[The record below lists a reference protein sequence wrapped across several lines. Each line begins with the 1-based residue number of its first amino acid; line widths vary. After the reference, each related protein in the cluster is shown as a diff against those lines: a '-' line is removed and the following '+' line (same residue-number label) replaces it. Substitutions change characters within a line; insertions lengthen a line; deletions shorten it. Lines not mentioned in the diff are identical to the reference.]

1 MADAA
6 GPAADLLPPK
16 FQAWFAGRGWS
27 PRAHQLEMVAKG
39 RAGRDALLIA
49 PTGGGKT
56 LAGFLPS
63 LIEIMQRPPA
73 NTPPATSTTDVAG
86 SSLGKFDRPV
96 GRSRGLHT
104 LYISPLKALAV
115 DVERNLNAPIAEM
128 GLSIVAES
136 RTGDTGIARRQR
148 QRVKPPDIL
157 LTTPEQLAL
166 LCAWEGARLYFE
178 DLRCVILDE
187 IHTLHASKRGDLL
200 ALDLARLQVLAPSMR
215 RVGLS
220 ATVDDPEVIKAWMA
234 SHREVDVTTAPS
246 LSSPP
251 RSEREKVGRG
261 PAAAGDLPGVVD
273 QGPAAGPRP
282 TAGVTQPALSLPSPS
297 PASPGG
303 EEVRLHGPSSID
315 LVRGPAGAE
324 PIVELLLSEGRVPW
338 TGHTAQHAMAEVY
351 DVIRRSRIALVFVN
365 TRFQA
370 EFAFQELWRLNDDG
384 LPIALHHGSL
394 AAEQRRKVEAA
405 MARGQLRAV
414 VCTSTLDLG
423 IDWGDVDLVIQ
434 LASPKGASRM
444 VQRIGRA
451 NHRLDEP
458 SRALFVPA
466 NRFEMLECQ
475 AAREAIAEN
484 KLDGDPPR
492 VGALDVLAQHV
503 MGCAVSEPFD
513 MLELYDEVRSAG
525 PYRDLSW
532 EDFEAVV
539 DFVSTGGYALKT
551 YDRFRRIVQG
561 PDGRWR
567 VRNLQIAQRHRLNV
581 GTIVT
586 AAMLSVRI
594 ATRRGQGGRKI
605 GEIEEGMLEMLDPG
619 DTFIFAG
626 QVWALVGITNLDV
639 LVSPAAHKDPKMPS
653 WGSSKFALSTYLA
666 KRVRQLMFDQEH
678 WQVLPLDVREWLEMQ
693 RDKSLIV
700 GEDELLLETFPKGKR
715 HFMVCYPFEGRLAHT
730 TLAMLLTRRLERL
743 GVGPLGFVCNDYA
756 MAIWALEPLDGIDFD
771 ALFAEDMLGD
781 DLEAWLS
788 ESFMMKRAFKGCA
801 IVSGLIEKR
810 FPGAEQKTGRQITFS
825 TDLIYDVLRRHEPDH
840 LLLRCARADAATG
853 LIDVAR
859 LGDMLARIRGRI
871 RHSPLDHLSPFS
883 VPILL
888 EIGKERSPGHAGE
901 IILAEA
907 EDDLIA
913 EATR

>member
-1 MADAA
+1 MPVEPATAPDA
-6 GPAADLLPPK
+6 GLPPR
-16 FQAWFAGRGWS
+16 FQAWFEGRGWA
-27 PRAHQLEMVAKG
+27 PRSHQLEMVAEA

-63 LIEIMQRPPA
+63 LIALSERPPA
-73 NTPPATSTTDVAG
+73 NTP
-86 SSLGKFDRPV
+86 
-96 GRSRGLHT
+96 RGLHT

-128 GLSIVAES
+128 GLAVVAES
-136 RTGDTGIARRQR
+136 RTGDTGLARRQR

-157 LTTPEQLAL
+157 LTTPEQLSL

-178 DLRCVILDE
+178 GLSCVILDE

-200 ALDLARLQVLAPSMR
+200 ALDLARLQVLAPALR

-220 ATVDDPEVIKAWMA
+220 ATVDDAEVIKAWMGWHGGA
-234 SHREVDVTTAPS
+234 FR
-246 LSSPP
+246 
-251 RSEREKVGRG
+251 
-261 PAAAGDLPGVVD
+261 AGETGI
-273 QGPAAGPRP
+273 
-282 TAGVTQPALSLPSPS
+282 T
-297 PASPGG
+297 
-303 EEVRLHGPSSID
+303 
-315 LVRGPAGAE
+315 LVRGPAGAA
-324 PIVELLLSEGRVPW
+324 PIVDMLLSEGRVPW
-338 TGHTAQHAMAEVY
+338 AGHTAQHAMAEVY
-351 DVIRRSRIALVFVN
+351 DEIRRARIALVFVN

-370 EFAFQELWRLNDDG
+370 EFAFQELWRLNDDS

-405 MARGQLRAV
+405 MARGELRAV

-458 SRALFVPA
+458 SHALFVPA

-484 KLDGDPPR
+484 RLDGDAAR

-503 MGCAVSEPFD
+503 MGCACSEPFD
-513 MLELYDEVRSAG
+513 LLTLYDEVRAAG
-525 PYRDLSW
+525 PYRELAW

-551 YDRFRRIVQG
+551 YDRFRRIVKGQ
-561 PDGRWR
+561 DGLWR
-567 VRNLQIAQRHRLNV
+567 VRNLQTAQRHRLNA
-581 GTIVT
+581 GAIVSP
-586 AAMLSVRI
+586 AMLAVRI
-594 ATRRGQGGRKI
+594 AARGGKGGRKI

-619 DTFIFAG
+619 DTFVFAG
-626 QVWALVGITNLDV
+626 QTWALAGITNMDV
-639 LVSPAAHKDPKMPS
+639 LVRPANDRDAKMPS
-653 WGSSKFALSTYLA
+653 WGGSKFALSTYLA
-666 KRVRQLMFDQEH
+666 KRVRQLMFDESH
-678 WQVLPLDVREWLEMQ
+678 WSVLPFDVREWLGAQ
-693 RDKSLIV
+693 KDRSRIV
-700 GEDELLLETFPKGKR
+700 AEDEMLLETFPRGKR
-715 HFMVCYPFEGRLAHT
+715 HFLVCYPFEGRLAHT

-756 MAIWALEPLDGIDFD
+756 VAVWALEPLDGLDF
-771 ALFAEDMLGD
+771 ANLFDSDMLGD
-781 DLEAWLS
+781 DLEAWLA

-801 IVSGLIEKR
+801 IISGLIERR
-810 FPGAEQKTGRQITFS
+810 FPGAEQKSGRQITFS
-825 TDLIYDVLRRHEPDH
+825 TDLIYDVLRRHQPDH

-859 LGDMLARIRGRI
+859 LGDLLARIRGRI
-871 RHSPLDHLSPFS
+871 VHAPLDHLSPFS

-888 EIGKERSPGHAGE
+888 EIGKERTPGGAGDT
-901 IILAEA
+901 ILAEA
-907 EDDLIA
+907 EAELIA
-913 EATR
+913 EAMG

>member
-1 MADAA
+1 MADAGSSA
-6 GPAADLLPPK
+6 ELLPPR
-16 FQAWFAGRGWS
+16 FRDWFAGRGWS
-27 PRAHQLEMVAKG
+27 ARTHQLEMVAKG
-39 RAGRDALLIA
+39 REGRDALLIA

-63 LIEIMQRPPA
+63 LIELSERPPA
-73 NTPPATSTTDVAG
+73 NTP
-86 SSLGKFDRPV
+86 
-96 GRSRGLHT
+96 RGLHT
-104 LYISPLKALAV
+104 IYISPLKALAV
-115 DVERNLNAPIAEM
+115 DVERNLNAPILEM
-128 GLSIVAES
+128 GLNVVAES

-178 DLRCVILDE
+178 DLSCVILDE

-200 ALDLARLQVLAPSMR
+200 ALDLARLQALAPRMR

-220 ATVDDPEVIKAWMA
+220 ATVDDPLVIKNWMA
-234 SHREVDVTTAPS
+234 SHRAVDVVAPLRAPS
-246 LSSPP
+246 
-251 RSEREKVGRG
+251 
-261 PAAAGDLPGVVD
+261 
-273 QGPAAGPRP
+273 
-282 TAGVTQPALSLPSPS
+282 TASRSPS
-297 PASPGG
+297 PVLFGTG
-303 EEVRLHGPSSID
+303 EERNGADRSSPASAGEVDRRVGAETEGALVAHGPSSIA

-324 PIVELLLSEGRVPW
+324 PVVDVLLSEGRVPW
-338 TGHTAQHAMAEVY
+338 AGHTAQHAMQEVY
-351 DVIRRSRIALVFVN
+351 DVIKRSRTALVFVN

-370 EFAFQELWRLNDDG
+370 EFAFQELWRLNDDS

-405 MARGQLRAV
+405 MARGELRAV

-513 MLELYDEVRSAG
+513 MLELYEEVRSAG
-525 PYRDLSW
+525 PYRDLPW

-551 YDRFRRIVQG
+551 YDRFRRIIQL
-561 PDGRWR
+561 PDGRWK
-567 VRNLQIAQRHRLNV
+567 VRDLNVAQRHRLNV
-581 GTIVT
+581 GAIVSP
-586 AAMLSVRI
+586 AMLAVRI
-594 ATRRGQGGRKI
+594 AMRGNRGGRKI
-605 GEIEEGMLEMLDPG
+605 GEVEEGMLEMLDPG
-619 DTFIFAG
+619 DTFVFAG
-626 QVWALVGITNLDV
+626 QVWELVGVTNLDV
-639 LVSPAAHKDPKMPS
+639 LVRPANHKDPKMPS
-653 WGSSKFALSTYLA
+653 WGGSKFALSTYLA
-666 KRVRQLMFDQEH
+666 KRVRQLMFDENH
-678 WQVLPLDVREWLEMQ
+678 WSVLPTDVREWLGAQ
-693 RDKSLIV
+693 KDRSRIV
-700 GEDELLLETFPKGKR
+700 GEDEMLLETFPRGKR
-715 HFMVCYPFEGRLAHT
+715 NFMVVYPFEGRLAHT

-756 MAIWALEPLDGIDFD
+756 MAIWALNPLDGLDFD
-771 ALFAEDMLGD
+771 ALFDQDMLGD
-781 DLEAWLS
+781 DLESWLQ

-801 IVSGLIEKR
+801 IIAGLIEKR
-810 FPGAEQKTGRQITFS
+810 FPGEQQKTGRQITFS

-840 LLLRCARADAATG
+840 LLLRCARADAASG

-871 RHSPLDHLSPFS
+871 RHAPLEHLSPFS

-888 EIGKERSPGHAGE
+888 EIGKERSPGQAGE
-901 IILAEA
+901 MILAEA
-907 EDDLIA
+907 EEDLIA
-913 EATR
+913 EAMT

>member
-6 GPAADLLPPK
+6 GPAAELLPPA
-16 FQAWFAGRGWS
+16 FRDWFAGRGWTARS
-27 PRAHQLEMVAKG
+27 HQLEMVAKG

-63 LIEIMQRPPA
+63 LIELAERPPA
-73 NTPPATSTTDVAG
+73 NSP
-86 SSLGKFDRPV
+86 
-96 GRSRGLHT
+96 RGLHT
-104 LYISPLKALAV
+104 IYISPLKALAV
-115 DVERNLNAPIAEM
+115 DVERNLGAPIAEM
-128 GLSIVAES
+128 GLKIVAES

-148 QRVKPPDIL
+148 QRIKPPDIL

-166 LCAWEGARLYFE
+166 LCAWEGARLFFE

-187 IHTLHASKRGDLL
+187 IHTLHSSKRGDLL
-200 ALDLARLQVLAPSMR
+200 ALDLARLQVLAPAMR

-220 ATVDDPEVIKAWMA
+220 ATVDDPEVIKAWMG
-234 SHREVDVTTAPS
+234 SHRGVE
-246 LSSPP
+246 
-251 RSEREKVGRG
+251 
-261 PAAAGDLPGVVD
+261 VVD
-273 QGPAAGPRP
+273 LDPPPQGEVAAKPTEGVIARSVSAETPA
-282 TAGVTQPALSLPSPS
+282 TTSWSPS
-297 PASPGG
+297 PWGG
-303 EEVRLHGPSSID
+303 GSKAID
-315 LVRGPAGAE
+315 LVRGPPGAQ
-324 PIVELLLSEGRVPW
+324 PIVDMLLSEGRVPW
-338 TGHTAQHAMAEVY
+338 AGHTAKHAMAEVY
-351 DVIRRSRIALVFVN
+351 DVIRNSRIALVFVN

-370 EFAFQELWRLNDDG
+370 EFAFQELWRLNEDS

-405 MARGQLRAV
+405 MARGELRAV

-513 MLELYDEVRSAG
+513 LLDLYDEVRSAG
-525 PYRDLSW
+525 PYRDLAW
-532 EDFEAVV
+532 EDFEQVV

-551 YDRFRRIVQG
+551 YDRFRRIVKG
-561 PDGRWR
+561 PDGLWR
-567 VRNLQIAQRHRLNV
+567 VRDLQTAQRHRLNV
-581 GTIVT
+581 GAIVSP
-586 AAMLSVRI
+586 AVLAVRI
-594 ATRRGQGGRKI
+594 AMRGGRGGRKI
-605 GEIEEGMLEMLDPG
+605 GEVEEGMLEMLDPG
-619 DTFIFAG
+619 DTFVFAG
-626 QVWALVGITNLDV
+626 QVWSLVGVTNLDV
-639 LVSPAAHKDPKMPS
+639 LVKPANDKDPKMPS
-653 WGSSKFALSTYLA
+653 WGGSKFALSTYLA
-666 KRVRQLMFDQEH
+666 ERVRQLMFDENH
-678 WQVLPLDVREWLEMQ
+678 WSVLPADVREWLEAQ
-693 RDKSLIV
+693 KDRSLIV
-700 GEDELLLETFPKGKR
+700 GEDEMLLETFPRGKR
-715 HFMVCYPFEGRLAHT
+715 NFMVVYPFEGRLAHT

-756 MAIWALEPLDGIDFD
+756 MAIWALNPMD
-771 ALFAEDMLGD
+771 ALEYDELFAEDMLGD
-781 DLEAWLS
+781 DLESWLS

-801 IVSGLIEKR
+801 IISGLIEKR
-810 FPGAEQKTGRQITFS
+810 FPGQEQKTGRQITFS
-825 TDLIYDVLRRHEPDH
+825 TDLIYDVLRRHQPDH

-853 LIDVAR
+853 LVDVAR
-859 LGDMLARIRGRI
+859 LAGMLSRIKGRI
-871 RHSPLDHLSPFS
+871 RHAALEHLSPFS

-888 EIGKERSPGHAGE
+888 EIGKERSPGGASE
-901 IILAEA
+901 MILAEA

-913 EATR
+913 EAMG